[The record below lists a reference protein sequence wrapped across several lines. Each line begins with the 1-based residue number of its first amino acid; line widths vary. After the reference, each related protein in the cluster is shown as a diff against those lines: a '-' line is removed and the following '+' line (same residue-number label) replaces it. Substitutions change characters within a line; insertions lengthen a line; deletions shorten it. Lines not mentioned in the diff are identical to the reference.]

1 MSPAVRLPVT
11 VRYALL
17 PALAVALLT
26 VLLLVF
32 AQWLLVDELARRTLL
47 RAQHRAATLALEL
60 DESLRGSVREVRT
73 LARSPLLREANPE
86 RARAELEALR
96 AQSSHYVWLGLVA
109 LDGTVIAGTRGWLEG
124 RSIATRPVYLSARRQ
139 TWLGDVH
146 PAVALAQLMQ
156 ASGEAPQE
164 MVDIGEPVRDA
175 DGRVVAVLAAHLG
188 TTWIERLRAA
198 ATGEAQQARVPS
210 ITVHVLTG
218 STGRSVLPAPDVPAG
233 VPRRVDAPAL
243 VQALDGTRYYA
254 ATHDLPAA
262 DGPALPWRVLVLQER
277 AAALAPAHRVMQSM
291 AVLGVLGA
299 LVVGMLGWWL
309 ARRTLRP
316 WSPLFDTVLA
326 RLQAEPGRLTMVE
339 GVEGLMRDLDRSLGQ
354 TSGSGPEQLLV
365 RLARDA
371 RELRRVVDQMPL
383 GIALVDASWRVEYL
397 NPAYT
402 RLLGWTTEQASG
414 RRAGEYH
421 FDAVE
426 RVEFARLYEQ
436 LWAVPGE
443 VVCRFDALT
452 PGGQRVPVQWH
463 AVPLLDDSGRLEG
476 ALVIVQDIRAERLAL
491 ARADALAGRLRAL
504 ADAAVDDLMATLDLH
519 GRVLEWSR
527 GAERLT
533 GHAAP
538 AAVGRPLGELL
549 PVGDAVT
556 TWLLQARREG
566 ACRID
571 TPLHTA
577 DARPRWF
584 EGSLYALGLATGSA
598 RFGVILRDVSAQ
610 REVQRALASSEERLR
625 LAIDAAQIGTWE
637 VDLTATPP
645 RLSWSDTYGRTVDL
659 PQQHLPLTPQDAES
673 HVHDDDRAALH
684 AAFEATLK
692 DDLPL
697 QLECRVHGAHGVRWH
712 LVRGRSQ
719 RGADGR
725 AVRIVGVGMDVTPR
739 RRAEAEL
746 HESRER
752 LVRILQTMAEGL
764 FIMGADERYTMVN
777 AAAEQILGVPAE
789 HLLGR
794 HVDEVPVRRWV
805 VDPEADPRIP
815 RQRLAAGDASV
826 RNLQMGVERPDGT
839 RRVISINALPL
850 HDERGRP
857 DGMVA
862 TFTDITERLAA
873 EQALAD
879 SRTRLSAIIESAS
892 DAIVSVDVEG
902 RITLFNPAA
911 ERIFGHRAADMQG
924 RALDVLLPEATQGR
938 HGAHLEAFV
947 RSGTTR
953 RAMAA
958 GRVLG
963 HHADG
968 APLELDAAIS
978 QALVNGQPVLT
989 AILRDVTG
997 RVAQERAL
1005 ESTRREL
1012 IELTRRL
1019 LDQEKQTTRH
1029 LAQALHDELGQTLTA
1044 LRLHWDALNPS
1055 PEVDSGAGSD
1065 RLRSRVGQLVDA
1077 ANRQIR
1083 HVLGELRPPLLDEHG
1098 LAAAL
1103 DNELQQHQPVDH
1115 TPRLALSVSPRM
1127 QAQRWPADV
1136 EYAAFMVAREA
1147 LLNALHHASATRI
1160 TLRLDGDDDELR
1172 LSVQDDGVG
1181 VTDAE
1186 RAGRP
1191 GHLGLVGMRERA
1203 RAVAGVL
1210 AIESAPGRGT
1220 TVTLTWCV
1228 ADEPAVS
1235 HR

>member
-1 MSPAVRLPVT
+1 MNPAVRLPVT

-26 VLLLVF
+26 VLLLLF

-60 DESLRGSVREVRT
+60 DESLRGSMREVRT
-73 LARSPLLREANPE
+73 LARSPLLRDGMPE
-86 RARAELEALR
+86 HARAELEALR
-96 AQSSHYVWLGLVA
+96 SQSSHYVWLGLVA

-124 RSIATRPVYLSARRQ
+124 RSIAARPVFQNSRRQ

-146 PAVALAQLMQ
+146 PAVALAQPMQ
-156 ASGEAPQE
+156 DSGESPQE

-175 DGRVVAVLAAHLG
+175 EGRVVGVLAAHLG
-188 TTWIERLRAA
+188 TAWIDRLRAA

-210 ITVHVLTG
+210 IAVHVLTG
-218 STGRSVLPAPDVPAG
+218 STGRSVLPVPEVPAG
-233 VPRRVDAPAL
+233 VPRRVDDPAL
-243 VQALDGTRYYA
+243 VQALDGARYYA
-254 ATHDLPAA
+254 ATHDLPASE
-262 DGPALPWRVLVLQER
+262 GPTLPWRVLVLQEHD
-277 AAALAPAHRVMQSM
+277 AALAPAHRVMQSM
-291 AVLGVLGA
+291 AVLGMLGA
-299 LVVGMLGWWL
+299 LVVGALGAWL
-309 ARRTLRP
+309 ARQTLRP

-326 RLQAEPGRLTMVE
+326 RLQAEPGRLTMTE
-339 GVEGLMRDLDRSLGQ
+339 GVAGLMRDLDGSLAQ
-354 TSGSGPEQLLV
+354 TPGSGPEQLLA

-371 RELRRVVDQMPL
+371 RELRRVIDQMPL

-402 RLLGWTTEQASG
+402 RLLGWTTEQAGG

-426 RVEFARLYEQ
+426 RIEFARLYEQ

-463 AVPLLDDSGRLEG
+463 AVPLLDDGGHLEG
-476 ALVIVQDIRAERLAL
+476 AIVVVQDIRAERLAL

-527 GAERLT
+527 GAEQLT
-533 GHAAP
+533 GHAAA
-538 AAVGRPLGELL
+538 AAVGRPFGEL
-549 PVGDAVT
+549 VAVSDAVAS
-556 TWLLQARREG
+556 WLLQARREG

-571 TPLHTA
+571 TPLQTA
-577 DARPRWF
+577 TGLPRWF

-598 RFGVILRDVSAQ
+598 RFGVILRDVTAQ

-637 VDLTATPP
+637 IDLAATPP
-645 RLSWSDTYGRTVDL
+645 RLSWSEGYGRIVDL
-659 PQQHLPLTPQDAES
+659 PQQQLPLTLDDARA

-684 AAFEATLK
+684 AAFEATVK

-697 QLECRVHGAHGVRWH
+697 QLECRVRGVQGCRWH
-712 LVRGRSQ
+712 LLRGRSR

-725 AVRIVGVGMDVTPR
+725 AERIVGVGMDVTPR

-764 FIMGADERYTMVN
+764 FITDADGRYAMVN
-777 AAAEQILGVPAE
+777 AAAERILGLPAE
-789 HLLGR
+789 RLVGH
-794 HVDEVPVRRWV
+794 HVDDVPIRRWV
-805 VDPEADPRIP
+805 RDEGDDRRLPL
-815 RQRLAAGDASV
+815 QRLAEGEQAVQD
-826 RNLQMGVERPDGT
+826 LEMGLERPDGSH
-839 RRVISINALPL
+839 RMLSINARPL
-850 HDERGRP
+850 LDERGRL

-862 TFTDITERLAA
+862 TFTDVTERLAA

-879 SRTRLSAIIESAS
+879 NRTRLSAIVESAS
-892 DAIVSVDVEG
+892 DAIVSVDVAG
-902 RITLFNPAA
+902 CITLFNPAA
-911 ERIFGHRAADMQG
+911 ERIFGYCAVDMQG
-924 RALDVLLPEATQGR
+924 RALDVLLPAATKPR
-938 HGAHLEAFV
+938 HGAHLDAFV

-953 RAMAA
+953 RTMAA
-958 GRVLG
+958 GQVLG
-963 HHADG
+963 RHADG
-968 APLELDAAIS
+968 RLLELDAAIS

-989 AILRDVTG
+989 AILRDVTS

-1012 IELTRRL
+1012 VELTRRL
-1019 LDQEKQTTRH
+1019 LEQEKQTTRH

-1044 LRLHWDALNPS
+1044 LRLHWEALHPA
-1055 PEVDSGAGSD
+1055 PEASAD
-1065 RLRSRVGQLVDA
+1065 RLRSRVGQLVDT

-1103 DNELQQHQPVDH
+1103 ENELRQHQPVDR
-1115 TPRLALSVSPRM
+1115 TPRLSLSVSPRV

-1147 LLNALHHASATRI
+1147 LLNALHHASAARI
-1160 TLRLDGDDDELR
+1160 TVRLDGDDDDLC
-1172 LSVQDDGVG
+1172 LSVEDDGVG
-1181 VTDAE
+1181 VSEAD

-1203 RAVAGVL
+1203 RAMAGRL
-1210 AIESAPGRGT
+1210 AIASASGRGT

-1235 HR
+1235 DR